1 MTEAQPPKRGLT
13 AQIVRIFITSKLSI
27 LFLIASLLAG
37 ALALLVTPR
46 EEEPQ
51 IVVPFADVF
60 VRFPGASAEETEKLV
75 ATPLE
80 AKLWEIDGVEYV
92 YSMSRPGE
100 AVVTVRFYVGQDRER
115 SLVKVW
121 NKVMSNQDAVPPG
134 VTSWIVKPVEIDDVP
149 IILFTLSAADARA
162 GSPDLRRI
170 ADEVLD
176 KLARVPNTGKSWV
189 VGGQQRR
196 VTVYLDPARL
206 AARGTSMLEVVG
218 ALRAANVNVQAGS
231 FERGGREVAL
241 EAGPFFGSAEEVEAT
256 VVTAIDGRPVY
267 VRDVGRVAD
276 GPEEIESYTRIGFGP
291 AAAQARNIGE
301 PHLHPDPPPLP
312 EMATEEGTL
321 FRSPVSTSANGGGLG
336 RRLSER
342 PAVTIAIAKRKGT
355 NAVRVA
361 EEVIEAVRKLHGRV
375 IPDDV
380 TVTVTR
386 NYGETA
392 NHKVNELVKH
402 LLIAIATIIVLLA
415 IALGPKEAFIV
426 AIAVP
431 MTLSITLLL
440 DLVFGYT
447 INRVTLFALIL
458 SLGLLVDDPIVD
470 VENIF
475 RHFKLRKEP
484 PLEATLTAIDEV
496 RPPTI
501 LATFT
506 VIVSFLPM
514 FFITGM
520 MGPYMGPMAFNV
532 PVAMLLSLVVA
543 FTVTPW
549 ASYYLLKSEYGK
561 EGEAPFEITASR
573 TYRWYRA
580 TLGPLLASRR
590 RARLFLFAVGLA
602 FIASA
607 LLAVTRAVP
616 LKMLP
621 FDNKNELAL
630 VIDMPRG
637 TPLEG
642 TDAVARDLG
651 RYLVSVVEVT
661 DYETYV
667 GLASPMDFNGMVRHY
682 YLRRGGNVG
691 DIRISLLP
699 KEARI
704 QQSHEIA
711 LRIRP
716 EIERIGQQHGAN
728 VKIVE
733 APPGPPVLA
742 TLVAEVYGPLEASN
756 EELIKVSKRVRGAME
771 KTAGVVD
778 VDDYAEADY
787 EKIHYRLDRGK
798 AALTGVNV
806 AEVAQTLQ
814 GAVSGDGVGTVHVP
828 EERLPLG
835 LTVRLPRTARTSLPE
850 LLALRVKAATG
861 TLVPLGE
868 IGTATTDPG
877 ERTIY
882 HKNLRRVAFVIAEMA
897 GRSPVEAVFD
907 LNRWL
912 RGSPLPA
919 GYSVDFAGEGEWK
932 ITVDVFRDLG
942 LAFAAALAM
951 IYVLLVAQTQSLLMP
966 VIIMIA
972 IPLTVIGIMPG
983 FWLLNLLF
991 TTPVGAYAT
1000 PVFFTAT
1007 GMIGMIALAGIVV
1020 RNSIILID
1028 FIEHIR
1034 GRDPGAPLAEAVI
1047 EAGATRLRPIFL
1059 TAGAAMFGSFVI
1071 TLDPIFS
1078 GLAWSFI
1085 FGIFASTAFSLVV
1098 VPVVYYLIYQPRA
1111 GATA

>member
-1 MTEAQPPKRGLT
+1 MAKTMTAPTPPERGLT
-13 AQIVRIFITSKLSI
+13 AKIVEVFITSKLSI

-60 VRFPGASAEETEKLV
+60 VNFPGAAAEETENLV

-80 AKLWEIDGVEYV
+80 EKLWEIDGVEYV
-92 YSMSRPGE
+92 YSMSRPGQ
-100 AVVTVRFYVGQDRER
+100 AVVTVRFFVGEDRER

-121 NKVMSNQDAVPPG
+121 NKVMSNQDAVPAG

-149 IILFTLSAADARA
+149 IVLFSLS
-162 GSPDLRRI
+162 SPNPSYGGPELRRL

-189 VGGQQRR
+189 VGGERR
-196 VTVYLDPARL
+196 HVTVYVDPARL
-206 AARGTSMLEVVG
+206 GARGVSLLEVVR
-218 ALRAANVNVQAGS
+218 ALGAANLNVQAGR
-231 FERGGREVAL
+231 FDRGDREIAL
-241 EAGPFFGSAEEVEAT
+241 EAGPFFGSADEVAET
-256 VVTAIDGRPVY
+256 LVTSDKGRPIY
-267 VRDVGRVAD
+267 VRDVARVVD
-276 GPEEIESYTRIGFGP
+276 GPGEVESYTRIGFGP
-291 AAAQARNIGE
+291 AAAQARGLC
-301 PHLHPDPPPLP
+301 HHPDVHS
-312 EMATEEGTL
+312 ASGGTGL
-321 FRSPVSTSANGGGLG
+321 WPVCGSAHPGD
-336 RRLSER
+336 ER
-342 PAVTIAIAKRKGT
+342 PSVTIAVAKRKGT

-361 EEVIEAVRKLHGRV
+361 EEVIAAVDKLRGSI

-380 TVTVTR
+380 TVHVTR
-386 NYGETA
+386 DYGETA

-431 MTLSITLLL
+431 MTLSITLLC
-440 DLVFGYT
+440 DLLFGYT

-484 PLEATLTAIDEV
+484 PLEATLTAVDEV

-520 MGPYMGPMAFNV
+520 MGPYMAPMAFNV
-532 PVAMLLSLVVA
+532 PVAMLMSLVVA

-549 ASYYLLKSEYGK
+549 ASYHLLKSEYGK
-561 EGEAPFEITASR
+561 EGETPFEITQSR
-573 TYRWYRA
+573 IYRLYRA
-580 TLGPLLASRR
+580 TLAPLLESRR
-590 RARLFLFAVGLA
+590 RAWLFLLAVVVA
-602 FIASA
+602 FVASA

-637 TPLEG
+637 TTLED
-642 TDAVARDLG
+642 TDAVGRDLG
-651 RYLVSVVEVT
+651 AYLATVAEVT
-661 DYETYV
+661 DYETFV

-691 DIRISLLP
+691 DIRINLLP
-699 KEARI
+699 KEART

-716 EIERIGQQHGAN
+716 DIERIGRAHGAN

-733 APPGPPVLA
+733 APPGPPVLS
-742 TLVAEVYGPLEASN
+742 TLVGEVYGPLDGHYAD
-756 EELIKVSKRVRGAME
+756 LIAVSQRLRGAME
-771 KTAGVVD
+771 QTAGVVD
-778 VDDYAEADY
+778 VDDFSEAPH
-787 EKIHYRLDRGK
+787 EKIDYRLDRDK
-798 AALTGVNV
+798 AALTGVTV
-806 AEVAQTLQ
+806 ADAAQTLQ
-814 GAVSGDGVGTVHVP
+814 AALGGVPAGRVHL
-828 EERLPLG
+828 EAERLPLG
-835 LTVRLPRTARTSLPE
+835 LSVRLPRALRSSMAD
-850 LLALRVKAATG
+850 LLALQVKSASG
-861 TLVPLGE
+861 KLVPLGE
-868 IGTATTDPG
+868 IGTATVEPA
-877 ERTIY
+877 EQTIY

-907 LNRWL
+907 LNSWL
-912 RGSPLPA
+912 GHNPLPE

-942 LAFAAALAM
+942 LAFAAALLM
-951 IYVLLVAQTQSLLMP
+951 IYVLLVAQTQSLTIP
-966 VIIMIA
+966 VVIMIA
-972 IPLTVIGIMPG
+972 IPLTIIGIMPG
-983 FWLLNLLF
+983 FYLLNLLF
-991 TTPVGAYAT
+991 TSPVGQYAT

-1034 GRDPGAPLAEAVI
+1034 RRESCPPLAECVI

-1098 VPVVYYLIYQPRA
+1098 VPLVYFMIHAGGDPRLA
-1111 GATA
+1111 R

>member
-1 MTEAQPPKRGLT
+1 MTEPQPVKRGLT
-13 AQIVRIFITSKLSI
+13 AAIVRVFITSKLSI

-37 ALALLVTPR
+37 AVALLVTPR

-51 IVVPFADVF
+51 IIVPFADVF

-92 YSMSRPGE
+92 YSMARPGE
-100 AVVTVRFYVGQDRER
+100 AVVTVRFYVGEDRER

-149 IILFTLSAADARA
+149 IVLFTLSAANDAA
-162 GSPDLRRI
+162 TGPDLRRI

-176 KLARVPNTGKSWV
+176 KLARVPNTGRSWV
-189 VGGQQRR
+189 VGGQPRR

-206 AARGTSMLEVVG
+206 AARGTSMLEVVR
-218 ALRAANVNVQAGS
+218 ALQNANVNVQAGT
-231 FERGGREVAL
+231 FERGGREVTL
-241 EAGPFFGSAEEVEAT
+241 EAGPFFGSAQEVEAT
-256 VVTAIDGRPVY
+256 VVASPGGRPVY
-267 VRDVGRVAD
+267 VRDLGRVED
-276 GPEEIESYTRIGFGP
+276 GPEEADSYTRIGFGP
-291 AAAQARNIGE
+291 AAAAAHTIVGPG
-301 PHLHPDPPPLP
+301 PHPNPPPFVEVLTKAGSTVP
-312 EMATEEGTL
+312 SSVATSG
-321 FRSPVSTSANGGGLG
+321 NGGGSG
-336 RRLSER
+336 WRLSER

-361 EEVIEAVRKLHGRV
+361 EEVTETVRTLRGRV
-375 IPDDV
+375 IPDDL

-431 MTLSITLLL
+431 MTLAITLLL
-440 DLVFGYT
+440 DLIFGYT

-484 PLEATLTAIDEV
+484 PLDATLTAVDEV

-520 MGPYMGPMAFNV
+520 MGPYMAPMAFNV

-549 ASYYLLKSEYGK
+549 ASYHLLRSEYGT
-561 EGEAPFEITASR
+561 GHEAPFDITQSR
-573 TYRWYRA
+573 TYRLYHA
-580 TLGPLLASRR
+580 TLQPLLGDRQ
-590 RARLFLFAVGLA
+590 RARRFLYVVAGAFAL
-602 FIASA
+602 SA
-607 LLAVTRAVP
+607 MLAVTRLVP

-621 FDNKNELAL
+621 FDNKNELAI

-637 TPLEG
+637 TALED
-642 TDAVARDLG
+642 TDAVARELG
-651 RYLVSVVEVT
+651 RYLASVAEVT

-667 GLASPMDFNGMVRHY
+667 GLSSPMDFNGMVRHY

-691 DIRISLLP
+691 DIRINLLP
-699 KEARI
+699 KEART

-716 EIERIGQQHGAN
+716 DIERIGQRYGAN

-733 APPGPPVLA
+733 APPGPPVIA
-742 TLVAEVYGPLEASN
+742 SLVAEVYGPLEADYQD
-756 EELIKVSKRVRGAME
+756 LISVSKRVRAAAE
-771 KTAGVVD
+771 QTAGVVD
-778 VDDYAEADY
+778 VDDYSEADF
-787 EKIHYRLDRGK
+787 EKVHYRLDREK
-798 AALTGVNV
+798 AALAGVSV
-806 AEVAQTLQ
+806 AEAARTLQ
-814 GAVSGDGVGTVHVP
+814 AAVAGDAVGTVHVP
-828 EERLPLG
+828 EERLPLS
-835 LTVRLPRTARTSLPE
+835 LAVRLPRADRSSVPD
-850 LLALRVKAATG
+850 LLALRVKATSGA
-861 TLVPLGE
+861 LVPLGE
-868 IGTATTDPG
+868 LGAATEDHG

-907 LNRWL
+907 INRWL
-912 RGSPLPA
+912 KHNPLPA
-919 GYSVDFAGEGEWK
+919 GYTVNLAGEGEWK

-966 VIIMIA
+966 LIIMIA

-991 TTPVGAYAT
+991 THPVGAYAT
-1000 PVFFTAT
+1000 PIFFTAT

-1034 GRDPGAPLAEAVI
+1034 ERDPSAPLADAVI

-1098 VPVVYYLIYQPRA
+1098 VPVVYYLIYQPKSA
-1111 GATA
+1111 AL

>member
-1 MTEAQPPKRGLT
+1 MTDVQPHERGLT
-13 AQIVRIFITSKLSI
+13 AAIVRVFITSKLSI

-60 VRFPGASAEETEKLV
+60 VNFPGASAEEVEKLV

-121 NKVMSNQDAVPPG
+121 NKLMSNQDMVPPG
-134 VTSWIVKPVEIDDVP
+134 VTGWIVKPVEIDDVP
-149 IILFTLSAADARA
+149 IVLFTLSAAD
-162 GSPDLRRI
+162 GGPDLRRI

-189 VGGQQRR
+189 VGGEQRR
-196 VTVYLDPARL
+196 VTVYIDPARL
-206 AARGTSMLEVVG
+206 AARGVSMLDVTR
-218 ALRAANVNVQAGS
+218 ALRAANMNIQAGS
-231 FERGGREVAL
+231 FERAGREVAL
-241 EAGPFFGSAEEVEAT
+241 EAGPFYGSADQVEAT
-256 VVTAIDGRPVY
+256 VVTAPEGRPVY
-267 VRDVGRVAD
+267 VRDVGRVVD
-276 GPEEIESYTRIGFGP
+276 GPEEAESYTRIGFGP
-291 AAAQARNIGE
+291 AAAEALNLAGGPHPSRTFRISNFEFRNA
-301 PHLHPDPPPLP
+301 L
-312 EMATEEGTL
+312 A
-321 FRSPVSTSANGGGLG
+321 
-336 RRLSER
+336 ER

-361 EEVIEAVRKLHGRV
+361 EEVIEAVRHLRGQI

-386 NYGETA
+386 DYGETA

-402 LLIAIATIIVLLA
+402 LLIAIATIIILLA

-431 MTLSITLLL
+431 MTLAVTLLL

-475 RHFKLRKEP
+475 RHFKLRREP

-496 RPPTI
+496 RPPTV

-520 MGPYMGPMAFNV
+520 MGPYMAPMAFNV

-549 ASYYLLKSEYGK
+549 ASYHLLKSEYGS
-561 EGEAPFEITASR
+561 EHAAPFEITQSL
-573 TYRWYRA
+573 TYRLYRKGLA
-580 TLGPLLASRR
+580 PLLADRR
-590 RARLFLFAVGLA
+590 RARFFLFAVLFA
-602 FIASA
+602 FVASA

-630 VIDMPRG
+630 VIDTPRG
-637 TPLEG
+637 TTLEA

-651 RYLVSVVEVT
+651 QYLATVAEVT

-667 GLASPMDFNGMVRHY
+667 GLSSPMDFNGMVRHY

-691 DIRISLLP
+691 DVRINLLP
-699 KEARI
+699 KERRV

-716 EIERIGQQHGAN
+716 EIERIARGHGAN

-742 TLVAEVYGPLEASN
+742 TLVGEVYGPLEASN
-756 EELIKVSKRVRGAME
+756 EDLIKQAKRLRAAME

-787 EKIHYRLDRGK
+787 EKVHYQLDREK
-798 AALTGVNV
+798 AALTGVSV

-814 GAVSGDGVGTVHVP
+814 GAASGEAVGTVHVP
-828 EERLPLG
+828 EERWPLG
-835 LTVRLPRTARTSLPE
+835 LTVRLPRAARTSLPD
-850 LLALRVKAATG
+850 LLALRVKSATG
-861 TLVPLGE
+861 ALVPLGE
-868 IGTATTDPG
+868 IGKAVAESG

-912 RGSPLPA
+912 KQHPLRA
-919 GYSVDFAGEGEWK
+919 GYKVDFAGEGEWK
-932 ITVDVFRDLG
+932 ITVEVFRDLG
-942 LAFAAALAM
+942 LAFAAALLM

-991 TTPVGAYAT
+991 TRPVGAYAN

-1034 GRDPGAPLAEAVI
+1034 SRDPRAPLADAVI

-1098 VPVVYYLIYQPRA
+1098 VPVVYYLIYETR
-1111 GATA
+1111 GAAL